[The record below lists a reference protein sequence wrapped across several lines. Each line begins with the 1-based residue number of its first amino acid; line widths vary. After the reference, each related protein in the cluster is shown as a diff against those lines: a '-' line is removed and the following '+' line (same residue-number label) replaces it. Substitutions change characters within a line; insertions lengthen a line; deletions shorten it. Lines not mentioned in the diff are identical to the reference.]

1 MASKRSATGR
11 DRQYAT
17 SSARVSKPTTDS
29 AFRST
34 RTASISSVDGAFF
47 ALPRLAFAPFFR
59 FTDASARYDRFI
71 VIRKMPFVSVFSS
84 RFRSSSTASTGFM
97 SLSTRRS
104 M

>member
-17 SSARVSKPTTDS
+17 SSARVSNSTTDS
-29 AFRST
+29 DFRST
-34 RTASISSVDGAFF
+34 RAVSISSAAFF
-47 ALPRLAFAPFFR
+47 ALPRVAFEPFFF
-59 FTDASARYDRFI
+59 FTSASARYDRFI
-71 VIRKMPFVSVFSS
+71 VIRKIPFVSVFSS
-84 RFRSSSTASTGFM
+84 RFLSSSTASTGFI

>member
-29 AFRST
+29 DLRST
-34 RTASISSVDGAFF
+34 RTVSISSVAFF
-47 ALPRLAFAPFFR
+47 ALPRVAFAPFFR